1 MQSSS
6 VQTTPRMFQSTPPT
20 PPERNN
26 VTRSPEIKIPI
37 PSVRSVYKPETVNLI
52 RQVNN
57 KQSLPS
63 TPSSA
68 TESSSSESEEEEE
81 PRVEM

>member
-1 MQSSS
+1 
-6 VQTTPRMFQSTPPT
+6 MFQSTPPT
-20 PPERNN
+20 PPEQNN

-57 KQSLPS
+57 KQEQSLPS
-63 TPSSA
+63 TPSSP
-68 TESSSSESEEEEE
+68 TDSSSSESEEEE
-81 PRVEM
+81 PRVEV